1 MSPAVTA
8 GHTVSGHSVSGHS
21 VSGDAAVGRN
31 TIAPRAVRRVVSA
44 VTAEQLGVD
53 AKDVSVSLSDHDGDL
68 TMTASAPIH
77 VAPLGTGARRPGTIV
92 ERLTR
97 AQTTIREQ
105 SLTLTGTSITE
116 IDLHITGVQLTER
129 RRVS

>member
-1 MSPAVTA
+1 MSTAVTA
-8 GHTVSGHSVSGHS
+8 GHAASGLTQN
-21 VSGDAAVGRN
+21 GRN

-53 AKDVSVSLSDHDGDL
+53 AKSVSVNLSDHAGDL

-97 AQTTIREQ
+97 AQAAIRER
-105 SLTLTGTSITE
+105 SLALTGTSITE
-116 IDLHITGVQLTER
+116 IDLHITGVQLNER
-129 RRVS
+129 KRVQ

>member
-1 MSPAVTA
+1 MTA
-8 GHTVSGHSVSGHS
+8 DRTQARNVQSRNVQAGESLG
-21 VSGDAAVGRN
+21 GRN
-31 TIAPRAVRRVVSA
+31 VIAPRAVRRVVSA

-53 AKDVSVSLSDHDGDL
+53 EKDVSVSLSDHGGDL

-77 VAPLGTGARRPGTIV
+77 VAPLGTGARRAGTIV

-97 AQTTIREQ
+97 AQSTIREQ

-116 IDLHITGVQLTER
+116 IDLHITGVRLNER
-129 RRVS
+129 KRVK

>member
-1 MSPAVTA
+1 MTADRTAAGNTASGRTAA
-8 GHTVSGHSVSGHS
+8 GHGQG
-21 VSGDAAVGRN
+21 GRN
-31 TIAPRAVRRVVSA
+31 VIAPRAVRRVVSA

-53 AKDVSVSLSDHDGDL
+53 EKDVSVSLSDHEGDL

-97 AQTTIREQ
+97 AQSTIREQ

-116 IDLHITGVQLTER
+116 IDLHITGVRLNQR
-129 RRVS
+129 KRVS